1 MAASTTQDITAAVD
15 EFRSSFSRRR
25 GGFKC
30 LAMRLWKGLGGVFPK
45 LASFDRGCI
54 PCSGES
60 WVRNSSQGGV
70 CFIILSCHTS
80 VCYYLILSYQCVLL
94 SYPITPVCYYLILSY
109 QFVLLSY
116 PIIPVCV
123 IVLSYH
129 TSELLSHP
137 ITPVC
142 YYLILSYQ
150 CVIILSYHPSATAPA
165 SAVVARVLYSGALYT
180 GAMYALTDYS
190 P

>member
-1 MAASTTQDITAAVD
+1 MDASPVLEKVGSEIRPRV
-15 EFRSSFSRRR
+15 
-25 GGFKC
+25 G
-30 LAMRLWKGLGGVFPK
+30 
-45 LASFDRGCI
+45 
-54 PCSGES
+54 
-60 WVRNSSQGGV
+60 
-70 CFIILSCHTS
+70 
-80 VCYYLILSYQCVLL
+80 CVLL
-94 SYPITPVCYYLILSY
+94 SYPV
-109 QFVLLSY
+109 
-116 PIIPVCV
+116 IPVCV

-142 YYLILSYQ
+142 YYLIISYQ

>member
-80 VCYYLILSYQCVLL
+80 VCYYLILSHQCVIILSYHTSLCYYRILLYQCVLL
-94 SYPITPVCYYLILSY
+94 SYPITPVSYYLILS
-109 QFVLLSY
+109 
-116 PIIPVCV
+116 
-123 IVLSYH
+123 H
-129 TSELLSHP
+129 
-137 ITPVC
+137 
-142 YYLILSYQ
+142 Q
-150 CVIILSYHPSATAPA
+150 CVIILSYHTS
-165 SAVVARVLYSGALYT
+165 V
-180 GAMYALTDYS
+180 
-190 P
+190 

>member
-80 VCYYLILSYQCVLL
+80 VCYYLILSYQ
-94 SYPITPVCYYLILSY
+94 
-109 QFVLLSY
+109 FVLLSY

-142 YYLILSYQ
+142 YYLIISYQ